1 MLRQVRDVKAR
12 ACPSGMTRGC
22 LGRVRPR
29 SPVCGSD
36 HSSQAFACGGEFVV
50 EFADASLGVVG
61 LGGAGVAF
69 GGELAAGGFQGGD
82 SADELGPVGSFDL
95 GAEVEAQSAAELI
108 AFGS

>member
-1 MLRQVRDVKAR
+1 
-12 ACPSGMTRGC
+12 MTRGC

-50 EFADASLGVVG
+50 EFTDASLGVVG

-69 GGELAAGGFQGGD
+69 GGELSSDCLEVGD
-82 SADELGPVGSFDL
+82 ASDELGPFRPLDL
-95 GAEVEAQSAAELI
+95 GAEL
-108 AFGS
+108 